1 VAAAHELK
9 IGNSQ
14 IGIVLFITI
23 TASIFV
29 GGCFAPPR
37 RASNIPAAFATP
49 LTHTVQPGE
58 TIYHIAHSYGV
69 EASRLMTANGIDDPR
84 ELRVGQTL
92 IIPGR
97 RREINVAT
105 GDSPE
110 TWPGPSNPRQLAWP
124 VIGGMVS
131 SPFGM
136 RHGVMHNGVDLVAP
150 AGTPVHAADNG
161 FVIFAGHLHGYG
173 NVIILQHS
181 DGYITVYG
189 HNRRNLVRQGE
200 SVARRQ
206 VIAEIGA
213 TGRAS
218 GPNLHFEV
226 RYHNHPQNPLVFL
239 SVPAPGNGVSFARGE
254 GS

>member
-1 VAAAHELK
+1 MAAAHKLK
-9 IGNSQ
+9 IGKSQ
-14 IGIVLFITI
+14 TGLALFI
-23 TASIFV
+23 TASIFA
-29 GGCFAPPR
+29 GGCFAPPQ
-37 RASNIPAAFATP
+37 RASNVPAAFATP
-49 LTHTVQPGE
+49 LTHTVRPGE
-58 TIYHIAHSYGV
+58 TIYHIAHSYGI
-69 EASRLMTANGIDDPR
+69 EPSRLMAANGIDNPR

-92 IIPGR
+92 VIPRPRGGLD
-97 RREINVAT
+97 AAAS
-105 GDSPE
+105 DAPE

-131 SPFGM
+131 SPFGL
-136 RHGVMHNGVDLVAP
+136 RNGVMHNGVDVVAP

-226 RYHNHPQNPLVFL
+226 RYHNHPQNPLIFL
-239 SVPAPGNGVSFARGE
+239 PLPKPGTGVSFAKGE

>member
-1 VAAAHELK
+1 MA
-9 IGNSQ
+9 
-14 IGIVLFITI
+14 
-23 TASIFV
+23 
-29 GGCFAPPR
+29 
-37 RASNIPAAFATP
+37 
-49 LTHTVQPGE
+49 
-58 TIYHIAHSYGV
+58 
-69 EASRLMTANGIDDPR
+69 ANGIDDPR
-84 ELRVGQTL
+84 KLRVGQTL
-92 IIPGR
+92 VIPGR
-97 RREINVAT
+97 RGGVDAAAS
-105 GDSPE
+105 DSPE

-189 HNRRNLVRQGE
+189 HNRRNLVHQGE
-200 SVARRQ
+200 SVARGQ
-206 VIAEIGA
+206 VIAELGA

-239 SVPAPGNGVSFARGE
+239 PSPTPGTGVSFANGE